1 MTTMAGFV
9 SVKTETD
16 IERVLNG
23 RYLADINLTTME
35 ANTEELTDLYAT
47 TSGYAKLKNIEVP
60 DILHK
65 SKNEYVAS
73 SYVARLN
80 ESITEVDL
88 SGTGFDISR
97 MNVNSRFNLVFA
109 TPIRGLDIN
118 RIYRASYACHVL
130 TNLDSDLF
138 AAQTTM
144 NLRTN

>member
-1 MTTMAGFV
+1 M
-9 SVKTETD
+9 
-16 IERVLNG
+16 
-23 RYLADINLTTME
+23 
-35 ANTEELTDLYAT
+35 YAS